1 LARGQTPNLFPR
13 IAPSRKWR
21 RMPELAASTSL
32 NESEKNQMPT
42 MGFLDHL
49 EELRKRLV
57 YSIIAIVVG
66 FFACWGFAERI
77 YAVMQRPIM
86 EALQRNGLSAK
97 LVYVNPTEPF
107 NLYLKVGML
116 AGLFV
121 ASPFVLYQIWCF
133 ISPGLYRNEKRYV
146 MPFMAST
153 VALFVAGGYFG
164 YKIVLPQ
171 ALVFLIGYG
180 KDFQPMITL
189 SEYSS
194 LFLTIIVGLGV
205 IFEMP
210 ILVFFL
216 ALMGIVTSGW
226 MWKNIRYAILAI
238 FVIAAIITP
247 TPDILNMCIFAAPM
261 VGLYILSTGIA
272 YLVHPDQRDKRAA
285 KKS

>member
-1 LARGQTPNLFPR
+1 
-13 IAPSRKWR
+13 
-21 RMPELAASTSL
+21 MPELATSSSL
-32 NESEKNQMPT
+32 NESDKDQMPT

-272 YLVHPDQRDKRAA
+272 YLVHPDQRDKRAV